1 MNQNQEQA
9 FVGSPWGPNPASWPG
24 VGGVAG
30 ETNYLPYVKNPY
42 LPDPMNAGMQ
52 PSAPGLIGGAR
63 KKSKNGKGGKVK
75 KGAKAGKKKSVKAKS
90 KAHKKKEV
98 SKYICS
104 CVYKTEPKCTC
115 QETSKASLKC
125 IANNSKKAKKSKKA
139 KNSKKSAK
147 AKKSKKG
154 TQQKGGMGLGNI
166 SFAIEEA
173 YNTAVGQETPI
184 NADPDPRVQP
194 IGQKGDDLIVG
205 GNIDV
210 PNAYLNAQKTAGSM

>member
-24 VGGVAG
+24 VVGVAG
-30 ETNYLPYVKNPY
+30 ETNFLPYVKNPN

-63 KKSKNGKGGKVK
+63 KKKKSK
-75 KGAKAGKKKSVKAKS
+75 KGKAGKANVGKAKKKVNASKKKSSRAKAKA
-90 KAHKKKEV
+90 KADKKQVAKYLCRCV
-98 SKYICS
+98 SK
-104 CVYKTEPKCTC
+104 TQPKYTC
-115 QETSKASLKC
+115 KGTSKNTLKC
-125 IANNSKKAKKSKKA
+125 IATKQNQKNKKG
-139 KNSKKSAK
+139 
-147 AKKSKKG
+147 KKSKKG

>member
-1 MNQNQEQA
+1 MKQELA

-24 VGGVAG
+24 VAGVAG

-42 LPDPMNAGMQ
+42 LPDPMDAGMQ
-52 PSAPGLIGGAR
+52 PSEPGLIGGAR
-63 KKSKNGKGGKVK
+63 KKSKKTK
-75 KGAKAGKKKSVKAKS
+75 AKAGKKKSVKAKA

-125 IANNSKKAKKSKKA
+125 IAKNSTKVKKSQKAKKSKK
-139 KNSKKSAK
+139 S
-147 AKKSKKG
+147 KKSKKM

-210 PNAYLNAQKTAGSM
+210 PKAYLDAQKTAGSM